1 MTGEIRER
9 RAAEIR
15 KRLERNRRR
24 RAKARSEVDRARIEL
39 ATLLAAGRE
48 AGLDVKA
55 MSGLA
60 GVSRETAHTLLRSRT

>member
-1 MTGEIRER
+1 MTSEIVER

-39 ATLLAAGRE
+39 ATLLVVGRE

-55 MSGLA
+55 MSKLA
-60 GVSRETAHTLLRSRT
+60 GVSRETAHTLLRSRN